1 MKTSPETSREQQNS
15 PRRQR
20 LPVRRLPPLRALEAF
35 VRVVRLGS
43 AKAAANELG
52 LSASA
57 LSRRITA
64 LEDFSGRRLFTR
76 QHQAMKLT
84 DEGQA
89 FYNAVAPKLDEL
101 AVAVSSQ
108 LDSGQVLRLHLGVPP
123 LFGGQRLFPRLPDL
137 RKLHPRLH
145 IDIDTSPHPEARVGD
160 TLDAA
165 IILSKE
171 PDSGLYS
178 VRLDHNRVYAIAS
191 RELALEVGPVPD
203 AEKLAKQT
211 FLIHDIFPESF
222 DAWKEAMGVGGLEPA
237 AIDHFDSG
245 QLILE
250 AAAQG
255 LGIAIMH
262 DDHFRRAQD
271 ERLARLFDID
281 VESPYSYWFI
291 CRQRDL
297 ESRPVRLFYEWMM
310 QAGL

>member
-1 MKTSPETSREQQNS
+1 
-15 PRRQR
+15 
-20 LPVRRLPPLRALEAF
+20 VRI
-35 VRVVRLGS
+35 VRLGS

-52 LSASA
+52 LSPSA

-64 LEDFSGRRLFTR
+64 LEDFTGKRLFTR

-89 FYNAVAPKLDEL
+89 FYNVVSPKLEEL
-101 AVAVSSQ
+101 AEAVESQ
-108 LDSGQVLRLHLGVPP
+108 MDRSQVLRLHLGVPS
-123 LFGGQRLFPRLPDL
+123 LFGGQRLFPRLPEL
-137 RKLHPRLH
+137 RKLHTRLH
-145 IDIDTSPHPEARVGD
+145 IDIDTSPHLETRVGD

-171 PDSGLYS
+171 PDSSFQS
-178 VRLDHNRVYAIAS
+178 VRLDHNQVYAITSKA
-191 RELALEVGPVPD
+191 LAGEIGPVPD
-203 AEKLAKQT
+203 VEKLSKQT
-211 FLIHDIFPESF
+211 FLIHHDLPDSF
-222 DAWKEAMGVGGLEPA
+222 DAWKEAMGLGKLEPV

-262 DDHFRRAQD
+262 DDHFVRAHD
-271 ERLARLFDID
+271 GRLARLFDID

-291 CRQRDL
+291 CRPRDL
-297 ESRPVRLFYEWMM
+297 ESRPVKLFHEWIAK
-310 QAGL
+310 AGL